1 MGLARKMKRAAVNEA
16 AKKICR
22 ENGPAIKK
30 SFQGEAIAKRNMH
43 RIVDFC
49 RGFYIPLFAWTLHK
63 HFGFGCKRLIRM
75 GQEFNRHLELVQETQ
90 KADEFTQKGN
100 KLPKVGG
107 LLPHHFLSIEDMH
120 SDMKAELGYS
130 YPHTKMQ
137 PLPKNGEVEDYAR
150 VFALNMSWSTL
161 DGLKVVWLH
170 TMWVTFG
177 FGKKRLAECDERFRE
192 CLEDMSYNK
201 LMKILAEM
209 EEKISTRTEGLCFDN
224 NRKILKR
231 LGVDS
236 TGDMG
241 LLTGKERRTA

>member
-1 MGLARKMKRAAVNEA
+1 MGLARKMKRAAVNET
-16 AKKICR
+16 AKKICK
-22 ENGPAIKK
+22 ESGPAIRK
-30 SFQGEAIAKRNMH
+30 SFQGEAIAKKNMH

-75 GQEFNRHLELVQETQ
+75 GEEFNRHLELVRETQ

-100 KLPKVGG
+100 KLPKAGG
-107 LLPHHFLSIEDMH
+107 PFPHHYLSIADMH
-120 SDMKAELGYS
+120 HDMKVELGYN
-130 YPHTKMQ
+130 YPHTKMRA
-137 PLPKNGEVEDYAR
+137 LPKEGEVQDYAR
-150 VFALNMSWSTL
+150 VFALNMSRSTL

-177 FGKKRLAECDERFRE
+177 FGKKRLADCNERFKE
-192 CLEDMSYNK
+192 CIKDMSYNR
-201 LMKILAEM
+201 LMEILAEM
-209 EEKISTRTEGLCFDN
+209 EEKVSTRTEGLCFDN

-236 TGDMG
+236 AGELGLVTG
-241 LLTGKERRTA
+241 TERRTA